1 MHQRTNTPYPDII
14 LFTDLTFNR
23 WLSFYRIDYI
33 LLYTNF
39 LVILI
44 IIIILITEA
53 RIISQTDGSRV
64 IPSALNHIV
73 PSPPPFVTPIL
84 LEPQEFQL
92 CLISWTPAAP
102 GERSCSTGFTL
113 TFSQRARRLK

>member
-1 MHQRTNTPYPDII
+1 MHQRTNSPYPDII
-14 LFTDLTFNR
+14 LFEDLTFNR

-33 LLYTNF
+33 LLYTIF

-64 IPSALNHIV
+64 ISSTLNHIV
-73 PSPPPFVTPIL
+73 PPPHTHNTHSSGATRIPTVSNL
-84 LEPQEFQL
+84 MD
-92 CLISWTPAAP
+92 S
-102 GERSCSTGFTL
+102 SS
-113 TFSQRARRLK
+113 ARGKEAVLQVLH